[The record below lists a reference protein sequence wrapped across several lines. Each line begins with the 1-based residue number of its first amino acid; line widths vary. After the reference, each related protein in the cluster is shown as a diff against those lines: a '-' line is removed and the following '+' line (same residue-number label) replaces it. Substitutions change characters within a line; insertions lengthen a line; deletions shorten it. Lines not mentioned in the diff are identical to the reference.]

1 MCAMLW
7 LSDAAARAAWERARL
22 EMGRRSRD
30 LPGRLRLA
38 WIAWR
43 AVRAQRRLDRRLDA
57 GPGART
63 LPWFWLP
70 SPQGTTALLLAL
82 AACGVTGGPAP
93 ETRAM
98 ALMVTN
104 TLGPPQAAVDTPL
117 PLVEPVG
124 PQQPLAAPGR
134 HAPARSRDT
143 AGPAAEDITR
153 GDLTVR
159 EVAFTF
165 DGGADANVAGEILDS
180 LRARNAHAT
189 MFLTGQFI
197 RLHPDLV
204 RRMVAEGHEVGN
216 HLDTHPHLTT
226 YERDRRQHTLP
237 AATRELF
244 VDQLRRTEESFRA
257 LTGQPMAPFWRAP
270 FGEHN
275 PEIRG
280 WAAAAGYRHISWTR
294 GAGTAEDLDTRDWV
308 ADRSSRIY
316 RSRDE
321 IATRLVAFGRG
332 RPEGL
337 NGGIVLM
344 HLASHRRTD
353 RPHEIL
359 PEILKALQGEGYR
372 LVTISKLLG
381 GFDKGFV
388 PVAPEPTSAH
398 SKGPAG

>member
-1 MCAMLW
+1 M
-7 LSDAAARAAWERARL
+7 
-22 EMGRRSRD
+22 
-30 LPGRLRLA
+30 
-38 WIAWR
+38 
-43 AVRAQRRLDRRLDA
+43 
-57 GPGART
+57 
-63 LPWFWLP
+63 
-70 SPQGTTALLLAL
+70 
-82 AACGVTGGPAP
+82 
-93 ETRAM
+93 
-98 ALMVTN
+98 
-104 TLGPPQAAVDTPL
+104 
-117 PLVEPVG
+117 
-124 PQQPLAAPGR
+124 
-134 HAPARSRDT
+134 
-143 AGPAAEDITR
+143 AEDITR
-153 GDLTVR
+153 GDLTAR

-165 DGGADANVAGEILDS
+165 DGGADANIAGEILDG

-204 RRMVAEGHEVGN
+204 RRMAAEGHEVGN

-226 YERDRRQHTLP
+226 YERDRRQQTLP
-237 AATRELF
+237 GVTREFL
-244 VDQLRRTEESFRA
+244 VGQLRRTEESFHA

-280 WAAAAGYRHISWTR
+280 WAAAVGYRHISWTR

-321 IATRLVAFGRG
+321 IAARLVAFGRG

-353 RPHEIL
+353 RPHDSLPHIL
-359 PEILKALQGEGYR
+359 RTLQEQGYR
-372 LVTISKLLG
+372 AVTISDLVHRLR
-381 GFDKGFV
+381 DR
-388 PVAPEPTSAH
+388 E
-398 SKGPAG
+398 GPAGHPAPTPTPDGQPAAP

>member
-1 MCAMLW
+1 MLW
-7 LSDAAARAAWERARL
+7 LSDAAARATWDRVRL

-43 AVRAQRRLDRRLDA
+43 AARAQRRLDRRLDA
-57 GPGART
+57 GPGVRF

-70 SPQGTTALLLAL
+70 SPQGSTALLLAL
-82 AACGVTGGPAP
+82 AACGVTGGPP
-93 ETRAM
+93 PDTRAM
-98 ALMVTN
+98 ALTATVA
-104 TLGPPQAAVDTPL
+104 LRPPQATADTPL
-117 PLVEPVG
+117 ARIESAEP
-124 PQQPLAAPGR
+124 QRPLAAPGR
-134 HAPARSRDT
+134 HAGGRSRDT
-143 AGPAAEDITR
+143 AGATAEDITR
-153 GDLTVR
+153 GDLRVP

-197 RLHPDLV
+197 RLYPELV
-204 RRMVAEGHEVGN
+204 RRMGAEGHEVGN

-226 YERDRRQHTLP
+226 YERDRRQQTLP
-237 AATRELF
+237 AVTREFL
-244 VDQLRRTEESFRA
+244 VGQLRRTEESFRA

-294 GAGTAEDLDTRDWV
+294 GAGMAEDLDTRDWV

-321 IATRLVAFGRG
+321 IATRLMTFGRG

-344 HLASHRRTD
+344 HLASHRPTD
-353 RPHEIL
+353 RPHDSLPHIL
-359 PEILKALQGEGYR
+359 RTLQEQGYR
-372 LVTISKLLG
+372 AVTISALVRRLQDG
-381 GFDKGFV
+381 
-388 PVAPEPTSAH
+388 E
-398 SKGPAG
+398 GPAGRLAPAPAPDEQPVAR